1 MNELNLGGLHLD
13 GLHLGLFLAAAFF
26 GGLTSGLSGFAMGLV
41 VSGVWLHIIAP
52 DQNATLI
59 VFCGLVT
66 QGYGIWR
73 VRHAI
78 DWRRVAPFIIG
89 GGIGVPVGTALLTTI
104 DGSTLRLGI
113 GVLLVIY
120 SLYSLLRPTMKPV
133 GAGLPADFAVGG
145 VNGLIGGLTG
155 LGGIAVTLWCQ
166 FVGGPKD
173 AQRAVFQ
180 PVMFATFIMS
190 AISLSIAGG
199 IKGQTVRLYLLCL
212 PALVI
217 GIWCG
222 FKLYGKLDDA
232 AFRKL
237 ILTLLLISGM
247 SLVVPVFRL

>member
-1 MNELNLGGLHLD
+1 MVELHLD
-13 GLHLGLFLAAAFF
+13 GLRLGLFLAAAFF

-89 GGIGVPVGTALLTTI
+89 GGIGVPVGTALLTRL
-104 DGSTLRLGI
+104 DGSNLRLGI

-120 SLYSLLRPTMKPV
+120 SLYSLLRPAMKPV
-133 GAGLPADFAVGG
+133 GAVLPADFAVGG

-166 FVGGPKD
+166 LVGGPKD
-173 AQRAVFQ
+173 TQRAVFQ

-190 AISLSIAGG
+190 AISLGIAGG
-199 IKGQTVRLYLLCL
+199 ITGQTVRLYLLCL

-247 SLVVPVFRL
+247 SLVVPVLRL